1 MASEKDVMAILKGV
15 IAKISPDESMVL
27 CLMHHTELDPSDPE
41 GKKKNHAKS
50 QYRFEGRVVK
60 NTDFQKE
67 IDAMRADPTAPWRW
81 PGLDGWRISYDCEAT
96 NKRGAKWF
104 TDRMKKKSYSDW
116 EMTKKILDGWK
127 NSSNDFKES
136 RKYDQTGY
144 VADGKPFDITLDN
157 LKLLGPGKTFT
168 KVLQP
173 KASKKAKKAKT
184 A

>member
-1 MASEKDVMAILKGV
+1 MASENDVMAVLKGV
-15 IAKISPDESMVL
+15 SAKISPDETMVL
-27 CLMHHTELDPSDPE
+27 SFMYHTELDPSDPE
-41 GKKKNHAKS
+41 GKKKNRAKS
-50 QYRFEGRVVK
+50 QYRYEGRVVK
-60 NTDFQKE
+60 NADLQKE

-96 NKRGAKWF
+96 NKRGAKWLA
-104 TDRMKKKSYSDW
+104 DRLKKALDW
-116 EMTKKILDGWK
+116 ETAKKVLDGWK
-127 NSSNDFKES
+127 RSSNDFKEG

-144 VADGKPFDITLDN
+144 VADGKPFDITLDG

-173 KASKKAKKAKT
+173 KTGKKAKKAKT